1 MAHDANET
9 RRRILEAATAEF
21 SARGLAGARVDRIS
35 AAAGCSKERL
45 YAHFGDKEALFTTVL
60 NLSFAELGA
69 AAAVPY
75 ASAEEFAVALFDHL
89 AEHPENHRL
98 LSWARLEDTH
108 DWQASFAVLQ
118 ETRDASIDQL
128 DRVGAV
134 RATPWGGDDL
144 FAVLLSIASA
154 WVQLPGL
161 EGAPAATTG
170 RDEQR
175 EIVREAVRRLVRG

>member
-9 RRRILEAATAEF
+9 RRRILEAARAEF
-21 SARGLAGARVDRIS
+21 SAHGLAGARVDRIS

-45 YAHFGDKEALFTTVL
+45 YAHVGGKQALFTTVL
-60 NLSFAELGA
+60 NLSFAELGT

-75 ASAEEFAVALFDHL
+75 DSAEDFAVALFDHL
-89 AEHPENHRL
+89 ADHPDAHRL

-108 DWQASFAVLQ
+108 DWQASFAVLLQ
-118 ETRDASIDQL
+118 TRDASVEQL

-144 FAVLLSIASA
+144 FAVLLSIATA

-161 EGAPAATTG
+161 EGTPTATTG
-170 RDEQR
+170 RAEQR
-175 EIVREAVRRLVRG
+175 AIVREAVRRLVRA